1 MWTAKAI
8 SASNVAREAGYGS
21 HSSAIRACGIAGEDS
36 GGGPALWLLPPQGL
50 LEPLAGFW

>member
-8 SASNVAREAGYGS
+8 SASNVAREAGDGS

-50 LEPLAGFW
+50 LEPLAGFG